1 MNTKKKSEV
10 IYFRILIICITFLS
24 LQSCTTNKDIIY
36 FQNTTNNEEFTN
48 VLINSKIQINDIL
61 NIKVNSKIAIT
72 AMPFNNESTSTI
84 SSMDIDVLKIKGYL
98 VDIDGNI
105 NFPILGEIKVT
116 DKSTMELEKFLKEK
130 LINEEQMVDAT
141 VTVRILNSKVTILGE
156 VNKPGT
162 YNFTEQ
168 NLTLLQAIGLAGDLT
183 INGKRND
190 ILLIKMEGNT
200 KVVSK
205 IDMTKTDWF
214 TSPNFYVKNNDVIVV
229 SPNSSKV
236 KSSGYFGNPS
246 TILTIASLVLSSII
260 LITR

>member
-1 MNTKKKSEV
+1 MISRKISITKYLLFV
-10 IYFRILIICITFLS
+10 VICIVILFLE
-24 LQSCTTNKDIIY
+24 SCGSKKDVLY
-36 FQNTTNNEEFTN
+36 FQDLQKKQEFSN
-48 VLINSKIQINDIL
+48 VYMNSKIQVNDIL

-72 AMPFNNESTSTI
+72 AMPFNNETTSTVGTT
-84 SSMDIDVLKIKGYL
+84 DLEVLKIKGYL

-105 NFPILGEIKVT
+105 TFPILGKIKVT
-116 DKSTMELEKFLKEK
+116 DKSTMELEEFLKEK
-130 LINEEQMVDAT
+130 LIKEEQMVEAT

-190 ILLIKMEGNT
+190 VLLIKTEGSST
-200 KVVSK
+200 IVTK
-205 IDMTKTDWF
+205 IDMTKTEWF
-214 TSPNFYVKNNDVIVV
+214 TSPNFYIKNNDVIVV
-229 SPNSSKV
+229 NPNSSKV
-236 KSSGYFGNPS
+236 KSSGYFGNPN
-246 TILTIASLVLSSII
+246 TILTIASLVLTSII